1 LIAGQADSN
10 NIARRTMKYLQAVA
24 RGIWIVNIFWVIES
38 LKCDKILN
46 EEEFEMQGDEFG

>member
-10 NIARRTMKYLQAVA
+10 NIARRTIKYLQAVA
-24 RGIWIVNIFWVIES
+24 KGIWIVNIFWVIES

-46 EEEFEMQGDEFG
+46 EEEFEM